1 MSIKYFAIFGVTVAA
16 ALAWAP
22 LPIQASAHGGGF
34 KMHSGHFGKLFPH
47 FRHGARNR
55 NFNQWWP
62 YAGYGGIYAVPSY
75 DYDSVNYVEPPPVI
89 YVSQPPA
96 ALTCQTTKEVKTVP
110 SESGGTRDITITRC

>member
-22 LPIQASAHGGGF
+22 LTIQANAHGSGF
-34 KMHSGHFGKLFPH
+34 KMHSGHFGKHFPH

-62 YAGYGGIYAVPSY
+62 YAGYGGVYAVPPY
-75 DYDSVNYVEPPPVI
+75 DYGTVNYVEPPPVI

-110 SESGGTRDITITRC
+110 SENGGTRDITITRC